1 MKRHHYIVCILATAA
16 FFMLCVERPLFAVE
30 KQSWASRPIA
40 GQLWGMA
47 WADLGGDGEKQMLLL
62 ERHALR
68 VAKIDGEAVTTSA
81 SFSWGSTVDGV
92 RLFAMDVDGD
102 GDEEAVVSA
111 IQNGWPSSM
120 ILDWKGDRF
129 EPVVTGTPWH
139 LRAVTHEGGAALSK
153 PILIGQHSTTS
164 RFYFGRLY
172 ELSVEKGKIEKV
184 RKLDLPSWAY
194 LYRYAPFPSTSDG
207 AERIALL
214 KEYAPLELL
223 AKEGRKFRRSWRS
236 GERFGGSLNLVK
248 ARVQEPLGIVVTD
261 MVGVGHEPVA
271 FWGKQPLLV
280 APQHDILLRGIIGRK
295 PYVTGARI
303 KGFATEEVLG
313 MVEVFD
319 SADLPGYIA
328 DFLVTSPEGKPE
340 LLVLLQLTDGFFDD
354 VRASRLLRFDLPG
367 ESALTNK

>member
-120 ILDWKGDRF
+120 
-129 EPVVTGTPWH
+129 
-139 LRAVTHEGGAALSK
+139 
-153 PILIGQHSTTS
+153 
-164 RFYFGRLY
+164 
-172 ELSVEKGKIEKV
+172 
-184 RKLDLPSWAY
+184 
-194 LYRYAPFPSTSDG
+194 
-207 AERIALL
+207 
-214 KEYAPLELL
+214 
-223 AKEGRKFRRSWRS
+223 
-236 GERFGGSLNLVK
+236 
-248 ARVQEPLGIVVTD
+248 
-261 MVGVGHEPVA
+261 
-271 FWGKQPLLV
+271 
-280 APQHDILLRGIIGRK
+280 
-295 PYVTGARI
+295 
-303 KGFATEEVLG
+303 
-313 MVEVFD
+313 
-319 SADLPGYIA
+319 
-328 DFLVTSPEGKPE
+328 
-340 LLVLLQLTDGFFDD
+340 
-354 VRASRLLRFDLPG
+354 
-367 ESALTNK
+367 